1 MNIIKKLNFVIAN
14 KLKYRINKK
23 EWRKRNP
30 HNHTVVSNVFDLD
43 KVHVGKG
50 TYGGLLVHD
59 FKNPKEGL
67 EIGHYCS
74 IGAKVEFYLGGEHH
88 PEYISNYPY
97 KLFYCVDLEKQL
109 VDRRTKGKI
118 VLEDDVWIGANAI
131 ILSGVH
137 IGQGAIVGAG
147 SVVAR
152 DIPPYAIY
160 AGNRVIKKRFS
171 EETIE
176 KLLKLDYNRLTEEYI
191 KEKLDYF
198 YIDDIEQIISCFECD
213 GLLSED
219 K

>member
-1 MNIIKKLNFVIAN
+1 MNIVKKILFVLDN

-30 HNHTVVSNVFDLD
+30 HNYTVVSNVFDLD

-59 FKNPKEGL
+59 FKNPNEGL

-97 KLFYCVDLEKQL
+97 KLFYCVDLDEQL
-109 VDRRTKGKI
+109 ADRRTKGKI

-160 AGNRVIKKRFS
+160 VGNRVIKKRFS
-171 EETIE
+171 EEIIE
-176 KLLKLDYNRLTEEYI
+176 KLLKFDYSRLTEEYI
-191 KEKLDYF
+191 KEKMEYF
-198 YIDDIEQIISCFECD
+198 YTDDIERVISCFEYD
-213 GLLSED
+213 GLLSAD